1 MKRHNLQWY
10 IKELRKWLVT
20 IVVIDSDKI
29 AEFNLGDTN
38 FTILLE
44 ASMLNILLCTWF
56 VS

>member
-1 MKRHNLQWY
+1 MKRHNLQRY

-38 FTILLE
+38 FNFVGGFHAQYT
-44 ASMLNILLCTWF
+44 TVYWF